1 VERLKTWEPASAHSP
16 APPNT
21 SGLPLYVVASSVEG
35 TRRAI
40 GAAAEL
46 SRGLDMRLV
55 ILAAQIVPF
64 PLDLE
69 HPAVS
74 ADFTRD
80 ELSELAF
87 EQGTDV
93 AVKICLCRDRAE
105 TIRKSLP
112 PGSLVLIGAPR
123 RWWPNRERALA
134 RVLRRDGHRVLLITP
149 KKQTVKSTSRLPE
162 YADVR

>member
-1 VERLKTWEPASAHSP
+1 
-16 APPNT
+16 
-21 SGLPLYVVASSVEG
+21 
-35 TRRAI
+35 
-40 GAAAEL
+40 
-46 SRGLDMRLV
+46 MRLV

-69 HPAVS
+69 HPPVS
-74 ADFTRD
+74 ADFARE
-80 ELSELAF
+80 ELSELAY
-87 EQGTDV
+87 EQGMDV
-93 AVKICLCRDRAE
+93 AVKISLCRDRVE

-112 PGSLVLIGAPR
+112 PGSLVLIGARR

-149 KKQTVKSTSRLPE
+149 EKQIVKTTSRLQE